1 MQLPGTSLNRAL
13 HQRASALLA
22 AVATLGLVVAPVIHA
37 EVHLREQAQ
46 GHQQALELVFRIAF
60 ERGELPDQDA
70 LLALAAQEAFGSSA
84 PAPGFSAPR
93 HQHDGHS
100 HGPGAMAA
108 GSLEHLGAAV
118 PAPPP
123 PVQHVAPA
131 RVAAAIFAAP
141 APLLLSPR
149 YSTPEHSQAPPAA

>member
-1 MQLPGTSLNRAL
+1 M
-13 HQRASALLA
+13 LA
-22 AVATLGLVVAPVIHA
+22 ALATLGLVVAPVIHA

-46 GHQQALELVFRIAF
+46 AHEQAVELLFRIAF

-70 LLALAAQEAFGSSA
+70 LLKLAAQQAFGAEAQS
-84 PAPGFSAPR
+84 PGFSAPR
-93 HQHDGHS
+93 HQHAGHS

-108 GSLEHLGAAV
+108 GSLEHLGAAAHAPPAAPRAV
-118 PAPPP
+118 TPAPI
-123 PVQHVAPA
+123 ASA
-131 RVAAAIFAAP
+131 LFAAP

>member
-1 MQLPGTSLNRAL
+1 MSRSL
-13 HQRASALLA
+13 HKRASALLA

-46 GHQQALELVFRIAF
+46 VHEQALALLFRIAF
-60 ERGELPDQDA
+60 ERGVLPDRDA
-70 LLALAAQEAFGSSA
+70 LVTLAAREAFGSETE
-84 PAPGFSAPR
+84 APGLSAPR
-93 HQHDGHS
+93 HQHGGHS
-100 HGPGAMAA
+100 HGPGAMAS

-118 PAPPP
+118 HAPPAPS
-123 PVQHVAPA
+123 QAVAPA
-131 RVAAAIFAAP
+131 RLASAVFAAP